1 MINLIK
7 KLQIISIIL
16 IINSSSFALTS
27 SSFLI
32 SQSAYENYD
41 YSSSLLNFDI
51 DEVNLSEDSLLDKAI
66 AAIITED
73 IDLASKIAKNILTE
87 DKNNAEALI
96 ITAASFYKEE
106 KFNKIIELRKN
117 LEQPSEVLEFIF
129 FSNNTL
135 KDIDTISRALV
146 EIVSSSYS
154 NNEQRRLN
162 YNFLLFY
169 ISLAKIIDPEND
181 RAIIIKAELFDQVGQ
196 HQVAVD
202 IYKQVNQNNIFYLD
216 AQNNLARHH
225 LFNSPY
231 EEAEIQIR
239 SIVENNNNNYSL
251 KRVLADFYRYNKKFD
266 LALKIYDEMIKEN
279 QDDLWNIYYMRGICY
294 ERKDNWELAEKDFLK
309 SLELQP
315 GTPNVLNYLAYGWVE
330 RDIKLDRSLKML
342 EEAYKANP
350 DSFYI
355 IDSLAWAHFKKN
367 NLPEAARLMEKVIDI
382 APGEAI
388 SLDHLGDIY
397 YAMNRKREAIHFW
410 QQALEL
416 AEPEDEIT
424 EDVQSKLDNINAG

>member
-1 MINLIK
+1 MINFIK

-16 IINSSSFALTS
+16 IINSSAFALTS

-202 IYKQVNQNNIFYLD
+202 IYKQVNKNNIFYLD
-216 AQNNLARHH
+216 AQNNLARHY

-231 EEAEIQIR
+231 KEAEIQIR

>member
-1 MINLIK
+1 MLHYLNFVFYDLDQLKIGSC
-7 KLQIISIIL
+7 QIEQIAIRLVCPVISIYKKR
-16 IINSSSFALTS
+16 N
-27 SSFLI
+27 
-32 SQSAYENYD
+32 
-41 YSSSLLNFDI
+41 SLLLYGGSVHF
-51 DEVNLSEDSLLDKAI
+51 
-66 AAIITED
+66 
-73 IDLASKIAKNILTE
+73 SK
-87 DKNNAEALI
+87 D
-96 ITAASFYKEE
+96 Y
-106 KFNKIIELRKN
+106 
-117 LEQPSEVLEFIF
+117 
-129 FSNNTL
+129 
-135 KDIDTISRALV
+135 
-146 EIVSSSYS
+146 
-154 NNEQRRLN
+154 
-162 YNFLLFY
+162 
-169 ISLAKIIDPEND
+169 
-181 RAIIIKAELFDQVGQ
+181 
-196 HQVAVD
+196 
-202 IYKQVNQNNIFYLD
+202 
-216 AQNNLARHH
+216 
-225 LFNSPY
+225 
-231 EEAEIQIR
+231 
-239 SIVENNNNNYSL
+239 IVENNNNNYSL

-367 NLPEAARLMEKVIDI
+367 NLSEAARLMEKVIDI

>member
-16 IINSSSFALTS
+16 IVNSSAFALTS

-41 YSSSLLNFDI
+41 YSSSLFNFDI

-135 KDIDTISRALV
+135 KDIDTISRSLV

-202 IYKQVNQNNIFYLD
+202 IYKQVNKNNIFYLD

-294 ERKDNWELAEKDFLK
+294 ERKDNWKLAEKDFLK

-330 RDIKLDRSLKML
+330 RNIKLDRSLKML

>member
-16 IINSSSFALTS
+16 IVNSSAFALTS

-135 KDIDTISRALV
+135 KDIDTISRSLV

-196 HQVAVD
+196 HEVAVD

>member
-1 MINLIK
+1 MCIR
-7 KLQIISIIL
+7 
-16 IINSSSFALTS
+16 
-27 SSFLI
+27 
-32 SQSAYENYD
+32 
-41 YSSSLLNFDI
+41 
-51 DEVNLSEDSLLDKAI
+51 DS
-66 AAIITED
+66 
-73 IDLASKIAKNILTE
+73 
-87 DKNNAEALI
+87 
-96 ITAASFYKEE
+96 
-106 KFNKIIELRKN
+106 
-117 LEQPSEVLEFIF
+117 
-129 FSNNTL
+129 
-135 KDIDTISRALV
+135 ISRALV

-202 IYKQVNQNNIFYLD
+202 IYKQVNKNNIFYLD

-231 EEAEIQIR
+231 EEAEIQIK

-330 RDIKLDRSLKML
+330 REIKLDRSLKML

>member
-16 IINSSSFALTS
+16 IVNSSAFALTS

-135 KDIDTISRALV
+135 KDIDTISRSLV

-279 QDDLWNIYYMRGICY
+279 QNDLWNIYYMRGICY

-342 EEAYKANP
+342 EEAYKTNP